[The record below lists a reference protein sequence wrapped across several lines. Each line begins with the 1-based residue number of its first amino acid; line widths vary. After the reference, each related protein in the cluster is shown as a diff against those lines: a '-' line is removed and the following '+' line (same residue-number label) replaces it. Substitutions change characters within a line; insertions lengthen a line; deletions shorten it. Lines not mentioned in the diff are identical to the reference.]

1 MGPRRAG
8 RIIAV
13 QALYAWD
20 VSRAAT
26 GDLLEFLWLDEEGL
40 KVLDDAAR
48 AFAVY
53 LITGTIE
60 NIQEIDAC
68 IQKRLEHWDFNRV
81 SRVDL
86 SILRMSVYCF
96 LHVKDIP
103 PSVIIDEAIDIS
115 KEFGSDDSYRFI
127 NGVLDGIRKN
137 EDQKI

>member
-20 VSRAAT
+20 ISRVLP
-26 GDLLEFLWLDEEGL
+26 GELLEFSWLDGEEL
-40 KVLDDAAR
+40 ENFDEVTK
-48 AFAVY
+48 AFAVH
-53 LITGTIE
+53 LIAGTIK
-60 NIQEIDAC
+60 NIQEIDES

-81 SRVDL
+81 SKVDL
-86 SILRMSVYCF
+86 AILRMSVYCF
-96 LHVKDIP
+96 LYVEDIP
-103 PSVIIDEAIDIS
+103 PSVVIDEAVDIS

-137 EDQKI
+137 KEQIK